1 MSNTDPNTPIV
12 GQPILVAFFD
22 GNHTVHHSVAHVLS
36 IGPVD
41 LETGKPTISVA
52 YPDPDAALSILSSAS
67 WFKGYIR
74 QAGVQHVTHPEV
86 LNSHLSVAYG
96 NPLDLDDVERPAFP
110 TPAGDGKNPIFD
122 RADDTVPSHV
132 SLGQAALVQGAKEPG
147 PTVVSPLINEDL
159 SPAPVVEPDGGVFAK
174 GVGSYPGPITPDRAG
189 LPTAADLDATAKE
202 AALAQ
207 DGAQVDPRYA
217 NGEIPYVEDP
227 AGRFTPTTRSPL
239 PSATYGGMTASQ
251 PSPATVDGP
260 IPAAQVPADA
270 VEPVNV
276 ADATLEAAPPTSAEV

>member
-1 MSNTDPNTPIV
+1 MSDTNPNTPIV

-52 YPDPDAALSILSSAS
+52 YPDPNADLSILSSAS

-96 NPLDLDDVERPAFP
+96 NSLDLDDVERPAFP

-159 SPAPVVEPDGGVFAK
+159 SPAPVVEPEL
-174 GVGSYPGPITPDRAG
+174 TG
-189 LPTAADLDATAKE
+189 LPTEADLDAV
-202 AALAQ
+202 AAEQSL
-207 DGAQVDPRYA
+207 
-217 NGEIPYVEDP
+217 
-227 AGRFTPTTRSPL
+227 
-239 PSATYGGMTASQ
+239 TASQ

-270 VEPVNV
+270 VEQVNV

>member
-1 MSNTDPNTPIV
+1 MSNNDPNTPIV

-96 NPLDLDDVERPAFP
+96 NPLDLDDVERPALPQP
-110 TPAGDGKNPIFD
+110 TGLAANPIFD

-147 PTVVSPLINEDL
+147 PTVVSPLINDDL
-159 SPAPVVEPDGGVFAK
+159 SPAPAVEPDGGVFAK
-174 GVGSYPGPITPDRAG
+174 GVGSYPGPITPD
-189 LPTAADLDATAKE
+189 
-202 AALAQ
+202 
-207 DGAQVDPRYA
+207 
-217 NGEIPYVEDP
+217 P
-227 AGRFTPTTRSPL
+227 AGRFTPATRYPL

-270 VEPVNV
+270 VEPDNTT
-276 ADATLEAAPPTSAEV
+276 DATLEAAPPTSAGV

>member
-1 MSNTDPNTPIV
+1 MSDTNPNTPIV

-52 YPDPDAALSILSSAS
+52 YPDPNADLSILSSAS

-147 PTVVSPLINEDL
+147 PTVVSPLINEEQL
-159 SPAPVVEPDGGVFAK
+159 SPATMTGASPATGPEFKNADGSQVVESPAVIEDSAGKEGVEPLGEDASDAEPTEETPQDSEPAEVVEPA
-174 GVGSYPGPITPDRAG
+174 
-189 LPTAADLDATAKE
+189 
-202 AALAQ
+202 
-207 DGAQVDPRYA
+207 
-217 NGEIPYVEDP
+217 
-227 AGRFTPTTRSPL
+227 
-239 PSATYGGMTASQ
+239 
-251 PSPATVDGP
+251 
-260 IPAAQVPADA
+260 
-270 VEPVNV
+270 
-276 ADATLEAAPPTSAEV
+276 SAEV